1 MGRSQQ
7 RYQLL
12 RTWSLALMIFLAPL
26 QSSAQADSLAVER
39 VPKKAVIYSIIPGGG
54 QIYNRQYL
62 KAALVLG
69 AEIYSAYNFQVSR
82 DNYNS
87 TGLES
92 YRQDRNKYAW
102 WMGFAYIYGLLD
114 ALVDSHLSAF
124 DERDP
129 ELDKEYEPPERVTE
143 LETEK
148 E

>member
-1 MGRSQQ
+1 MGRSQK
-7 RYQLL
+7 RNKLL
-12 RTWSLALMIFLAPL
+12 RTWFIALIIFLVPL
-26 QSSAQADSLAVER
+26 QSSAQSDSSAVER
-39 VPKKAVIYSIIPGGG
+39 LPKKAVFYSIIPGGG
-54 QIYNRQYL
+54 QIYNGKYL
-62 KAALVLG
+62 KAVLVLG

-129 ELDKEYEPPERVTE
+129 ELDKGYIPRERVTE
-143 LETEK
+143 FETEK
-148 E
+148 G

>member
-69 AEIYSAYNFQVSR
+69 AEIYSAYNFQGSR

>member
-1 MGRSQQ
+1 MRRSQQ

-143 LETEK
+143 LEPEK

>member
-1 MGRSQQ
+1 MGRSQK
-7 RYQLL
+7 RNKLL
-12 RTWSLALMIFLAPL
+12 RTWFIALIIFLVPL
-26 QSSAQADSLAVER
+26 QSSAQSDSSAVER
-39 VPKKAVIYSIIPGGG
+39 LPKKAVFYSIIPGGG
-54 QIYNRQYL
+54 QIYNGKYL
-62 KAALVLG
+62 KAVLVLG

-129 ELDKEYEPPERVTE
+129 ELDKEYEPRERVTE
-143 LETEK
+143 LETE
-148 E
+148 

>member
-1 MGRSQQ
+1 MGRSQK
-7 RYQLL
+7 RNKLL
-12 RTWSLALMIFLAPL
+12 RTRFIALIIFLVPL
-26 QSSAQADSLAVER
+26 QSSAQSDSSAVER
-39 VPKKAVIYSIIPGGG
+39 LPKKAVFYSIIPGGG
-54 QIYNRQYL
+54 QIYNGKYL
-62 KAALVLG
+62 KAVLVLG

-129 ELDKEYEPPERVTE
+129 ELEKEYEPPERVTE
-143 LETEK
+143 LETKK

>member
-39 VPKKAVIYSIIPGGG
+39 LPKKAVIYSIIPGGG
-54 QIYNRQYL
+54 QIYNRKYL

-69 AEIYSAYNFQVSR
+69 VEIYSAYNFQVSR

>member
-1 MGRSQQ
+1 MGRSHK
-7 RYQLL
+7 RNKLL
-12 RTWSLALMIFLAPL
+12 RTWFIALIIFLVPL
-26 QSSAQADSLAVER
+26 QSSAQSDSSAVER
-39 VPKKAVIYSIIPGGG
+39 LPKKAVFYSIIPGGG
-54 QIYNRQYL
+54 QIYNGKYL
-62 KAALVLG
+62 KAVLVLG

-143 LETEK
+143 LEPEK

>member
-1 MGRSQQ
+1 MGQSQK
-7 RYQLL
+7 RNKLL
-12 RTWSLALMIFLAPL
+12 RTWFIALIIFLVPL
-26 QSSAQADSLAVER
+26 QSSAQSDSSAVER
-39 VPKKAVIYSIIPGGG
+39 LPKKAVFYSIIPGGG
-54 QIYNRQYL
+54 QIYNGKYL
-62 KAALVLG
+62 KAVLVLG

>member
-39 VPKKAVIYSIIPGGG
+39 LPKKAVIYSIIPGGG
-54 QIYNRQYL
+54 QIYNRKYL

-129 ELDKEYEPPERVTE
+129 ELDKEYESPERVTE

>member
-1 MGRSQQ
+1 MGRSQK
-7 RYQLL
+7 RNKLL
-12 RTWSLALMIFLAPL
+12 RTWFIALIIFLVPL
-26 QSSAQADSLAVER
+26 QSSAQSDSSAVER
-39 VPKKAVIYSIIPGGG
+39 LPKKAVFYSIIPGGG
-54 QIYNRQYL
+54 QIYNGKYL
-62 KAALVLG
+62 KAVLVLG

-102 WMGFAYIYGLLD
+102 WMGFAYIYSLLD

>member
-143 LETEK
+143 LEPEK

>member
-39 VPKKAVIYSIIPGGG
+39 LPKKAVIYSIIPGGG

>member
-26 QSSAQADSLAVER
+26 QSSAHADSLAVER

-129 ELDKEYEPPERVTE
+129 ELDKEYEQRERVTK
-143 LETEK
+143 LEK
-148 E
+148 EKE

>member
-1 MGRSQQ
+1 MGRSQK
-7 RYQLL
+7 RNKLL
-12 RTWSLALMIFLAPL
+12 RTWFIALIIFLVPL
-26 QSSAQADSLAVER
+26 QSSAQADSLTVER

>member
-1 MGRSQQ
+1 MGRSQK
-7 RYQLL
+7 RNKLL
-12 RTWSLALMIFLAPL
+12 RTRFIALIIFLAPL

-39 VPKKAVIYSIIPGGG
+39 LPKKAVIYSIIPGGG
-54 QIYNRQYL
+54 QIYNRKYL

>member
-1 MGRSQQ
+1 MGRSQK
-7 RYQLL
+7 RNKLL
-12 RTWSLALMIFLAPL
+12 RTWFIALIIFLVPL
-26 QSSAQADSLAVER
+26 QSSAQSDSSAVER
-39 VPKKAVIYSIIPGGG
+39 LPKKAVFYSIIPGGG
-54 QIYNRQYL
+54 QIYNGKYL
-62 KAALVLG
+62 KAVLVLG

-129 ELDKEYEPPERVTE
+129 ELDKEYKPRERVTE

>member
-1 MGRSQQ
+1 MGRSQK
-7 RYQLL
+7 RNKLL
-12 RTWSLALMIFLAPL
+12 RTWFIALIIFLVPL
-26 QSSAQADSLAVER
+26 QSSAQSDSSAVER
-39 VPKKAVIYSIIPGGG
+39 LPKKAVFYSIIPGGG
-54 QIYNRQYL
+54 QIYNGKYL
-62 KAALVLG
+62 KAVLVLG

>member
-1 MGRSQQ
+1 MGRSQK
-7 RYQLL
+7 RNKLL
-12 RTWSLALMIFLAPL
+12 RTWFIALIIFLVPL
-26 QSSAQADSLAVER
+26 QSSAQSDSSAVER
-39 VPKKAVIYSIIPGGG
+39 LPKKAVFYSIIPGGG
-54 QIYNRQYL
+54 QIYNGKYL
-62 KAALVLG
+62 KAVLVLG

-92 YRQDRNKYAW
+92 YRKDRNKYAW

-129 ELDKEYEPPERVTE
+129 ELDKEYEPRERVTE

>member
-1 MGRSQQ
+1 
-7 RYQLL
+7 L
-12 RTWSLALMIFLAPL
+12 
-26 QSSAQADSLAVER
+26 
-39 VPKKAVIYSIIPGGG
+39 PKKAVFYSIIPGGG
-54 QIYNRQYL
+54 QIYNGKYL
-62 KAALVLG
+62 KAVLVLG

>member
-12 RTWSLALMIFLAPL
+12 RTWSLALMIFLAPH

-39 VPKKAVIYSIIPGGG
+39 LPKKAVFYSIIPGGG
-54 QIYNRQYL
+54 QIYNGKYL
-62 KAALVLG
+62 KAVLVLG

-129 ELDKEYEPPERVTE
+129 ELDKEYEPRERVTE

>member
-1 MGRSQQ
+1 MGRSQK
-7 RYQLL
+7 RNKLL
-12 RTWSLALMIFLAPL
+12 RTWFITLIIFLVPL
-26 QSSAQADSLAVER
+26 QSSAQSDSSAVER
-39 VPKKAVIYSIIPGGG
+39 LPKKAVFYSIIPGGG
-54 QIYNRQYL
+54 QIYNGKYL
-62 KAALVLG
+62 KAVLVLG

>member
-1 MGRSQQ
+1 MGRSQK
-7 RYQLL
+7 RNKLL
-12 RTWSLALMIFLAPL
+12 RTWFIALIIFLVPL
-26 QSSAQADSLAVER
+26 QSSAQSDSSAVER
-39 VPKKAVIYSIIPGGG
+39 LPKKAVFYSIIPGGG
-54 QIYNRQYL
+54 QIYNGKYL
-62 KAALVLG
+62 KAVLVLG

-143 LETEK
+143 LEPEK

>member
-1 MGRSQQ
+1 MGRSQK
-7 RYQLL
+7 RNKLL
-12 RTWSLALMIFLAPL
+12 RTWFITLIIFLVPL
-26 QSSAQADSLAVER
+26 QSSAQSDSSAVER
-39 VPKKAVIYSIIPGGG
+39 LPKKAVFYSIIPGGG
-54 QIYNRQYL
+54 QIYNGKYL
-62 KAALVLG
+62 KAVLVLG

-143 LETEK
+143 LEPEK

>member
-12 RTWSLALMIFLAPL
+12 RTWSLALMIFLAPH

-39 VPKKAVIYSIIPGGG
+39 LPKKAVFYSIIPGGG
-54 QIYNRQYL
+54 QIYNGKYL
-62 KAALVLG
+62 KAVLVLG
-69 AEIYSAYNFQVSR
+69 AE
-82 DNYNS
+82 NYNS

-129 ELDKEYEPPERVTE
+129 ELDKEYEPRERVTE
-143 LETEK
+143 LETE
-148 E
+148 

>member
-1 MGRSQQ
+1 MGRSQK
-7 RYQLL
+7 RNKLL
-12 RTWSLALMIFLAPL
+12 RTWFITLIIFLVPL
-26 QSSAQADSLAVER
+26 QSSAQSDSSAVER
-39 VPKKAVIYSIIPGGG
+39 LPKKAVFYSIIPGGG
-54 QIYNRQYL
+54 QIYNGKYL
-62 KAALVLG
+62 KAVLVLG

-129 ELDKEYEPPERVTE
+129 ELDKEYEPRERVTE

>member
-12 RTWSLALMIFLAPL
+12 RTWSLALMIFLAPH

-39 VPKKAVIYSIIPGGG
+39 LPKKAVFYSIIPGGG
-54 QIYNRQYL
+54 QIYNGKYL
-62 KAALVLG
+62 KAVLVLG

-129 ELDKEYEPPERVTE
+129 ELDKEYEPRERVTE
-143 LETEK
+143 LETE
-148 E
+148 

>member
-1 MGRSQQ
+1 MGRSQK
-7 RYQLL
+7 RNKLL
-12 RTWSLALMIFLAPL
+12 RTWFIALIIFLVPL
-26 QSSAQADSLAVER
+26 QSSAQSDSSAVER
-39 VPKKAVIYSIIPGGG
+39 LPKKAVFYSIIPGGG
-54 QIYNRQYL
+54 QIYNGKYL
-62 KAALVLG
+62 KAVLVLG

-129 ELDKEYEPPERVTE
+129 ELDKEYEPPGRVTE